1 MAKEKKNF
9 YELAKEVAQNL
20 SSTQFSN
27 SLFNKLFTAYL
38 NTETE
43 IKEFKNGEVVNTYH
57 PTKEFRN
64 YLVGVLCQ
72 YGVDKQ
78 DAERFVNGYEVK
90 EKEVAAWGRPL
101 IDGFMVDYLD
111 MGKSYKFYPREDI
124 SAALQMVDV
133 DPFEKTYKGN
143 YGEVRVEY
151 NKFRKI
157 KMHSGAPAWL
167 KTKTKIK

>member
-9 YELAKEVAQNL
+9 YELAKEVADNL

-38 NTETE
+38 NSETT
-43 IKEFKNGEVVNTYH
+43 IKEYKNGEVINTHY

-72 YGVDKQ
+72 YGVDKE
-78 DAERFVNGYEVK
+78 DAQRFVDSYEVK
-90 EKEVAAWGRPL
+90 EKEITAWGRPL
-101 IDGFMVDYLD
+101 VDGFMLDYLST
-111 MGKSYKFYPREDI
+111 GKSYKFIPRENV
-124 SAALQMVDV
+124 AASLNMVDV
-133 DPFEKTYKGN
+133 KPFEKTYKGN
-143 YGEVRVEY
+143 YGEVKVAYEEF
-151 NKFRKI
+151 KKI

-167 KTKTKIK
+167 KQKTKIK